1 MDLGAVGLDQWF
13 AIAGQAAMAGW
24 VVLIFLPRRWPL
36 LLALPRFVIPFAIS
50 LIYAGFAMSH
60 IFTVEGGGF
69 GSLDQVAA
77 LFSSRE
83 MLLAGWVHYLAFD
96 LFIGGWIAVEA
107 DKIGL
112 NRVVQAPI
120 LLATFML
127 GPVGLAL
134 FLVIRLIIERPAVA
148 PSARSGSGSGAPQ
161 YPPAHS
167 AHPSPTQGA
176 AA

>member
-1 MDLGAVGLDQWF
+1 MDLSSIGLDQWF
-13 AIAGQAAMAGW
+13 GWAGQAAMIGW
-24 VVLIFLPRRWPL
+24 LILIFLPRRWPW
-36 LLALPRFVIPFAIS
+36 LLAIPRFIIPFGIS
-50 LIYAGFAMSH
+50 LLYAGFAMSYF
-60 IFTVEGGGF
+60 FTVEGGGF
-69 GSLDQVAA
+69 GSLDEVAV
-77 LFSSRE
+77 LLGSRE

-134 FLVIRLIIERPAVA
+134 FLTIKAGLLGWPFKPDAGEATIE
-148 PSARSGSGSGAPQ
+148 GAP
-161 YPPAHS
+161 A
-167 AHPSPTQGA
+167 
-176 AA
+176 

>member
-1 MDLGAVGLDQWF
+1 MNFSAISLDQWF
-13 AIAGQAAMAGW
+13 AIAGQVAMAGW
-24 VVLIFLPRRWPL
+24 LILIFLPRRWPL

-96 LFIGGWIAVEA
+96 LFVGGWIAVEA

-134 FLVIRLIIERPAVA
+134 FLVIRLIIGRAAVV

-161 YPPAHS
+161 NPPAHS
-167 AHPSPTQGA
+167 GPTSPVQGA